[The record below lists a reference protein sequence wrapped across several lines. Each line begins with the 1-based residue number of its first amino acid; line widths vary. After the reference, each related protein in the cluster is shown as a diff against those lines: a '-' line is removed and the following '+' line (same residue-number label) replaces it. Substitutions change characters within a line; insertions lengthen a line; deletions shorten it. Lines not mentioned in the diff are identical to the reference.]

1 MPVPETM
8 RTVGQASPL
17 VYMHALVDQNTPRT
31 HFCGVSLGS
40 DMTVSQILLT
50 QHGIPVM
57 NLSDGKAYCFN
68 PSLSTW

>member
-1 MPVPETM
+1 MAPADGNTLE
-8 RTVGQASPL
+8 PL
-17 VYMHALVDQNTPRT
+17 L
-31 HFCGVSLGS
+31 GVSLGS

-68 PSLSTW
+68 PSLSAW

>member
-1 MPVPETM
+1 MA
-8 RTVGQASPL
+8 RAVGAMEP
-17 VYMHALVDQNTPRT
+17 ADENTLEP
-31 HFCGVSLGS
+31 FLGVSLGS

-68 PSLSTW
+68 PSLSAW

>member
-1 MPVPETM
+1 MPVTG
-8 RTVGQASPL
+8 TVGAMAQISPL
-17 VYMHALVDQNTPRT
+17 VRVQALGDQNTLGT
-31 HFCGVSLGS
+31 HSLGVSPGS

>member
-1 MPVPETM
+1 MPVAG
-8 RTVGQASPL
+8 TVGAMVHISPL
-17 VYMHALVDQNTPRT
+17 VHAEALADQNTYGT
-31 HFCGVSLGS
+31 HFLGVSPGS

-57 NLSDGKAYCFN
+57 NLSNGKAYCFN